1 MKTLLSSLLL
11 AGTITASVV
20 AAPGK
25 PSTKPAAPADL
36 SRQLGAYITYP
47 ASLPKTPNG
56 SIVMIQ
62 FKVGTNNRLRQLA
75 VLSPD
80 ARLNAD
86 LVRQLTGCKLTL
98 ANADPDEVHTIRVH
112 FQTD

>member
-11 AGTITASVV
+11 AGTLTASVV
-20 AAPGK
+20 ASPVK
-25 PSTKPAAPADL
+25 PEKKPAAPADL
-36 SRQLGAYITYP
+36 SRQLSTYITYP

-62 FKVGTNNRLRQLA
+62 FKVGADNRLRQLA

-86 LVRQLTGCKLTL
+86 LVRQLTGRKLAL
-98 ANADPDEVHTIRVH
+98 ANADPEAVHTIRVH

>member
-1 MKTLLSSLLL
+1 MLL
-11 AGTITASVV
+11 AGTITINAF
-20 AAPGK
+20 ANPTN
-25 PSTKPAAPADL
+25 PTKKATTQADL
-36 SRQLGAYITYP
+36 GRRLSSYITYP

-62 FKVGTNNRLRQLA
+62 FKVGTDNRMRQLA

-80 ARLNAD
+80 TKLNDD
-86 LVRQLTGCKLTL
+86 LVRQLTGRKLAM
-98 ANADPDEVHTIRVH
+98 ANADPDQVHTIRVH